1 MLCEKT
7 YWYFEKALDSKTCD
21 KIISLGLSKNPTT
34 ASTRGNREKNP
45 KNKNSISIED
55 KTIQEMNGNPDSF
68 YIRDS
73 EVSWLTD
80 QWIYD
85 LVIPYINHAN
95 IKAGWKYNI
104 DCFEQFQFTKY
115 NSPGGLYGWHN
126 DGGGDH
132 NSVYKR
138 FIPGIHKYDENEKIP
153 SGYQA
158 GNSNLINKV
167 RKLSVTIN
175 LSEDNSYEG
184 GNLKFDY
191 GPHSE
196 GERYHECNEIRP
208 RGSIIVFP
216 SHIYHQVT
224 PITKGTRY
232 SLVLWSCG
240 RPFK

>member
-1 MLCEKT
+1 MICEKT
-7 YWYFEKALDSKTCD
+7 YWYYTKALDDETCD
-21 KIISLGLSKNPTT
+21 KIISLGLSKNLKT
-34 ASTRGNREKNP
+34 ASTRGKQEKNQ
-45 KNKNSISIED
+45 KNKKSISIED
-55 KTIQEMNGNPDSF
+55 KTIQEIEGNKENY

-73 EVSWLTD
+73 EISWLTD

-85 LVIPYINHAN
+85 LVVPFINDAN
-95 IKAGWKYNI
+95 VRAGWKYNI

-126 DGGGDH
+126 DGCGDH

-138 FIPGIHKYDENEKIP
+138 FIPGVHKYDENGEMP
-153 SGYQA
+153 PGYQA
-158 GNSNLINKV
+158 GNSSLINKV

-175 LSEDNSYEG
+175 LSENNSYEG

-191 GPHSE
+191 GPHNE
-196 GERYHECNEIRP
+196 GERYHECTEIRP
-208 RGSIIVFP
+208 RGSIIIFP
-216 SHIYHQVT
+216 SFVHHQVT
-224 PITKGTRY
+224 PVTKGTRY